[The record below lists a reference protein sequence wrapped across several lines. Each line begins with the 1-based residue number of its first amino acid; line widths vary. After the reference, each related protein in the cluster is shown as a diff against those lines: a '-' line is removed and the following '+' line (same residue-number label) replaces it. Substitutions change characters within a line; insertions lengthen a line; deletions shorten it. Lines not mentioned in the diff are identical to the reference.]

1 MQKSRT
7 HTARNVLFAAVF
19 VFMIM
24 VGHTAYWL
32 HNTIYD
38 TERFTAI
45 STEAIRQESSRQ
57 SIGTAIVDRA
67 LANRPLVRQTAGP
80 RLSQMIAGLLG
91 TDLATSATSKL
102 VERSHL
108 LVTTPRREPVTFD
121 TTTLKSQIVTLQTAA
136 GTDEESR
143 RIDVSQIPDEI
154 TLIDTSSIPNVYH
167 YGILALWVGVFSIF
181 GVIGVSVWYILRGQG
196 KLRFVRSQQ
205 VLALVMLSSIIALL
219 IGPLTRPVFLTA
231 ARNAPAQTLL
241 GNVFDGFIAPFN
253 SQAIVVGVIA
263 SALLALT
270 VLASSG
276 RITLPTIAEKTP
288 TQKPKKSPAKSAS
301 QRTKPKTRA
310 KKGSSR

>member
-108 LVTTPRREPVTFD
+108 LVTTPQREPITFD
-121 TTTLKSQIVTLQTAA
+121 TTTLKTQIVRLQTAA

-154 TLIDTSSIPNVYH
+154 TLVDTSSIPNVYR

-181 GVIGVSVWYILRGQG
+181 GVIGASIWYVLRGKG
-196 KLRFVRSQQ
+196 KARFVRAEQ
-205 VLALVMLSSIIALL
+205 VLGLVMLSSLIALL
-219 IGPLTRPVFLTA
+219 VGPLTRPVFLTA
-231 ARNAPAQTLL
+231 ARDAPAQTLL
-241 GNVFDGFIAPFN
+241 GNIFDGFIAPFN
-253 SQAIVVGVIA
+253 SQAIFVGVVA

-270 VLASSG
+270 VLVASG
-276 RITLPTIAEKTP
+276 RITLSGIAEKLP
-288 TQKPKKSPAKSAS
+288 AQKPQKSPAKPA
-301 QRTKPKTRA
+301 RKVTKA
-310 KKGSSR
+310 KKGSSK